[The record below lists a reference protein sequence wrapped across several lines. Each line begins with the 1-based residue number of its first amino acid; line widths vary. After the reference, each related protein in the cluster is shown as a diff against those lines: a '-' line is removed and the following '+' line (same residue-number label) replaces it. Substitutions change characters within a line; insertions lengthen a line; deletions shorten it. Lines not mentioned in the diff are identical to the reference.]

1 MERYNLIRD
10 HTRAADSSC
19 ESMLRRLDASKGSIQ
34 GRKAGI
40 MCNSIPF
47 REHRVSCLADDFYTN
62 LVSWSHN
69 CIVYG
74 IEDKIFAFNLLTSR
88 TKVVLA
94 LEDRMISS
102 VYFSPDGTK
111 LAVGCNTGI
120 IDLLDM
126 NALKAQQYSAH
137 RSRVGVIEWSGST
150 FFTGSRDRQIK
161 LVDPRLGVMQTWM
174 SNHLQEICGLKL
186 NCCRS
191 LLASGGNDNL
201 VVVHDSRVPR
211 YPVHTIRSHRAA
223 VKALSWSPVHPYS
236 MVSGGGT
243 ADKTIKMWDISTN
256 TPAVIKS
263 LDTRSQVCNLHW
275 TESNHIISTH
285 GYSQNDSRVFSEG
298 LLLKFTNRGHR
309 NRVIHFAVSTDE
321 QYYLTGSSDNVL
333 NIWRTCSPPETLN
346 FR

>member
-150 FFTGSRDRQIK
+150 FFTGSRDR
-161 LVDPRLGVMQTWM
+161 
-174 SNHLQEICGLKL
+174 
-186 NCCRS
+186 
-191 LLASGGNDNL
+191 
-201 VVVHDSRVPR
+201 
-211 YPVHTIRSHRAA
+211 
-223 VKALSWSPVHPYS
+223 
-236 MVSGGGT
+236 
-243 ADKTIKMWDISTN
+243 
-256 TPAVIKS
+256 
-263 LDTRSQVCNLHW
+263 
-275 TESNHIISTH
+275 
-285 GYSQNDSRVFSEG
+285 
-298 LLLKFTNRGHR
+298 
-309 NRVIHFAVSTDE
+309 
-321 QYYLTGSSDNVL
+321 
-333 NIWRTCSPPETLN
+333 
-346 FR
+346 